1 VGDVIENAAALRDA
15 LERGATLPAD
25 WYWDPEILQL
35 ERERIFA
42 RTWQYAGPASVGD
55 DERQGRVERLDPLVF
70 VNPDADTPPLADTLD
85 ELPELI
91 ASSGLDLGSLR
102 FRERVE
108 WELPVN
114 WKVAIENY
122 LECYHCSV
130 AHPSFSKLI
139 DVDPDAYKL
148 RAHGLC
154 SSQFGP
160 VRESARTGN
169 GQVPYTP
176 DGPVK
181 QAQYHFVWPY
191 TTINLEAGPQ
201 NLSVDISRPAGPERT
216 VGFTDYFFAEDVS
229 EETARAII
237 EFASQVGAEDAVL
250 VESVQR
256 GLRSGMIPH
265 GQLLVS
271 SEHLIQHFQRLVFDA
286 LTD

>member
-1 VGDVIENAAALRDA
+1 LRDA
-15 LERGATLPAD
+15 LERGATLPAA

-42 RTWQYAGPASVGD
+42 RTWQYAGPANGASGA
-55 DERQGRVERLDPLVF
+55 RNGRAELWGPFVF
-70 VNPDADTPPLADTLD
+70 VNPDPDAPPLAETLG
-85 ELPELI
+85 ELPRLVE
-91 ASSGLDLGSLR
+91 SRGLDVCSLR

-108 WELPVN
+108 WEMPVN

-122 LECYHCSV
+122 LECYHCPV

-139 DVDPDAYKL
+139 DVDPDAYEL
-148 RAHGLC
+148 RAHGFC

-160 VRESARTGN
+160 VRESARLGN
-169 GQVPYTP
+169 GQAPYMP

-191 TTINLEAGPQ
+191 TTINLEAGPP

-216 VGFTDYFFAEDVS
+216 VGFTDYFFAEDVP

-237 EFASQVGAEDAVL
+237 DFASQVGAEDAVL

-256 GLRSGMIPH
+256 GLRSGMISH

-271 SEHLIQHFQRLVFDA
+271 SEHLIQHFQKLVFDA